1 MAAIPGPPIV
11 IPPVGP
17 PVLQAPQLP
26 FAADPGSLTGWLVD
40 ESVTGSLGELMAHM
54 NRGFNRLTDGVPDAN
69 HATYPAFMRNMV
81 EEVVGSD
88 TLVTYL
94 VTTNVVNEE
103 PRVTVVHSMAR
114 YSAGFGGSNALHG
127 WIVALLRETVGTQ
140 LPTLVSL
147 SQDPDLDLAHAL
159 TQEEC
164 AVPSDAQVDNYL

>member
-40 ESVTGSLGELMAHM
+40 ESVTGSPGELMTHM
-54 NRGFNRLTDGVPDAN
+54 NRGFNCLTDGVPDAN

-103 PRVTVVHSMAR
+103 PSAR
-114 YSAGFGGSNALHG
+114 FGGSNALHG
-127 WIVALLRETVGTQ
+127 HIVVLLGETVGTQ
-140 LPTLVSL
+140 LPMLVSL
-147 SQDPDLDLAHAL
+147 TS
-159 TQEEC
+159 T
-164 AVPSDAQVDNYL
+164 